1 MASDQVYSPTTAPNP
16 GSSCLLIPSQHL
28 STKRF
33 ILKVLQVLMSLVA
46 FILEELVYTCVQ
58 CTPLEFFEFVS
69 FAAFLFTLAL
79 VIVLSTK
86 LHTKLIPSWVS
97 KMDFVY
103 TSAMALLFLLAS
115 IVFAALNGGTA
126 LEKSAA
132 VFGFLATAV
141 FLFDVVI
148 FWRTCGHPFCKGE
161 KAAPSNSN
169 LSAAEPPT
177 ETEKLNTGAKA
188 VP

>member
-1 MASDQVYSPTTAPNP
+1 MASVQVYSSTTAPNP

-28 STKRF
+28 STHRF
-33 ILKVLQVLMSLVA
+33 FLKVLEVLMSLVA

-58 CTPLEFFEFVS
+58 CTPLEFFEFVT

-79 VIVLSTK
+79 IIILSTR
-86 LHTKLIPSWVS
+86 LHTKLITSWVP

-103 TSAMALLFLLAS
+103 TSVMTLLFLLAS

-132 VFGFLATAV
+132 VFGFIATAV

-148 FWRTCGHPFCKGE
+148 FWRTCGIPFNKGE
-161 KAAPSNSN
+161 KAAQSDGN
-169 LSAAEPPT
+169 LSAAAAPT
-177 ETEKLNTGAKA
+177 ETEKLNTDTKA
-188 VP
+188 MP